1 MNNKNGDWMFH
12 DKKWNLPKEGGDA
25 GYIMEESTNNIL
37 GLQHC
42 ENSENK
48 SWQSR
53 TVVALEDLLAG

>member
-1 MNNKNGDWMFH
+1 MFH

-42 ENSENK
+42 EKSENK

>member
-1 MNNKNGDWMFH
+1 MFH